1 MMELSFREGLAF
13 GWEESAVDRSSW
25 SDVSEAALKR
35 LEVAKEKFTTFAA
48 MPATRDGSYHQVL
61 SPSDHLTE
69 VTWSRFKKYCEECGW
84 LARRRKATDAE
95 KQQARETRKAAVY
108 FVDAKLRH
116 VTMTAKRKLMQEVV
130 SPQHMMSMEKKP
142 RVGAGVKCKQCDRE
156 ALLKNYG
163 FCGHHRPTS
172 SFYSILPPPA
182 APNQANPSTDQDG
195 ARNGLA
201 MATPMCKGARGTTC
215 KKCDQPPL
223 EKNYGFC
230 GVHRAK
236 TSAPT
241 SAATTNNSNSNSNS
255 HHSAAA
261 LAGIAV

>member
-1 MMELSFREGLAF
+1 MMELSFREGLSF
-13 GWEESAVDRSSW
+13 GWEENTVDRSSW

-48 MPATRDGSYHQVL
+48 TPATRDGAYHQVL

-116 VTMTAKRKLMQEVV
+116 VAVAKRKLMQEVIN
-130 SPQHMMSMEKKP
+130 PQHMMIMEKKP

-172 SFYSILPPPA
+172 SFYSILPPTASTQGSTTDPESHGTMT
-182 APNQANPSTDQDG
+182 APLLTKRVPS
-195 ARNGLA
+195 
-201 MATPMCKGARGTTC
+201 C
-215 KKCDQPPL
+215 KKCDQPAL

-230 GVHRAK
+230 GLHRTK
-236 TSAPT
+236 TSATT
-241 SAATTNNSNSNSNS
+241 SVASTTTTNSNSNAS
-255 HHSAAA
+255 A